1 MQEFSEGH
9 GCSWPLPGYMR
20 SSLHC
25 RHSAGEK
32 EKKTHRQ
39 LYANFSYHGSLMK
52 ASCFHEIIMWK
63 RKPPCHRLHHLLDE
77 LRFSDLILLMGKRNI
92 KQILYVEKNELL
104 LNMCLYVNV
113 NAHVT
118 EVHRIYLC
126 VPYLNEEWA
135 TFIVYAI
142 EELCSEIY
150 FLLYESFCKI
160 SFSYG

>member
-1 MQEFSEGH
+1 MYDD
-9 GCSWPLPGYMR
+9 CICK
-20 SSLHC
+20 SLARDMGVHDLYQVTWGQVC
-25 RHSAGEK
+25 IADILQVKRK
-32 EKKTHRQ
+32 KKTHRQ

-92 KQILYVEKNELL
+92 KQILYVEKNEPL

-118 EVHRIYLC
+118 EVHRIYFC
-126 VPYLNEEWA
+126 DPYLNEEWA

-150 FLLYESFCKI
+150 FLLYE
-160 SFSYG
+160 